1 MDLRV
6 GKIPFLV
13 CAPFFHHFL
22 DENRRFEGI
31 SFVDGVPSALNQM
44 LWTGKIHL
52 APASSI
58 AYAKDPKSLILV
70 PDICT
75 SCNLEVHS
83 VELFSK
89 YPMEKLSKKRIYL
102 TAQSG
107 TSVALLRVLCSQY
120 FQIQPE
126 YVSDLADADAAL
138 FIGDE
143 ALKRKMQNDW
153 PYCFDLAKLWREW
166 KNLPFVFG
174 AWSVHRSAL
183 SAELLPLLKIFLEN
197 LRQSIAEFR
206 ENPTKAI
213 SAWKKIYPIPFSA
226 EQLKFYYDSLDYEF
240 TEERKRSLSLYFN
253 LCVKEGILPEEPRLE
268 FLPKI

>member
-1 MDLRV
+1 MDRENSFGARV
-6 GKIPFLV
+6 
-13 CAPFFHHFL
+13 
-22 DENRRFEGI
+22 
-31 SFVDGVPSALNQM
+31 
-44 LWTGKIHL
+44 
-52 APASSI
+52 
-58 AYAKDPKSLILV
+58 YAKDPKSLILV

-183 SAELLPLLKIFLEN
+183 RTSPAAQNFFGKF
-197 LRQSIAEFR
+197 
-206 ENPTKAI
+206 TAI
-213 SAWKKIYPIPFSA
+213 DCRIS
-226 EQLKFYYDSLDYEF
+226 
-240 TEERKRSLSLYFN
+240 
-253 LCVKEGILPEEPRLE
+253 
-268 FLPKI
+268 